1 MSSKTIKSVIIE
13 NADKK
18 TIFKGQYLAALEKLF
33 KGETVDISDFDN
45 GSWEPTSNISHF
57 IGLLK
62 ISGLWEKFRI
72 AKSGNSLRNTD
83 IQICENYYMFIN
95 NIYDLDYRSTTET
108 IVKYYFSKEKFYVF
122 EFEEGFNPEKY
133 NKLQVTIDYKN
144 NQYSIWGIKGTIAD
158 LLEENYLNYF
168 DASIL
173 CYAEKTETDEIA

>member
-1 MSSKTIKSVIIE
+1 MSKTIKSVIIE

-45 GSWEPTSNISHF
+45 GSWEPTSKISHF

-72 AKSGNSLRNTD
+72 AKDGNSLRNTE
-83 IQICENYYMFIN
+83 IIICENYYMLIN

-108 IVKYYFSKEKFYVF
+108 IKKFYFSKEKFHIF
-122 EFEEGFNPEKY
+122 EFDESVNIY
-133 NKLQVTIDYKN
+133 DNIQVTIDFAS
-144 NQYSIWGIKGTIAD
+144 NQYIIWGIRGKIGDVLDNNSLIF
-158 LLEENYLNYF
+158 F
-168 DASIL
+168 DTSIL
-173 CYAEKTETDEIA
+173 AYAEKTEIDEIA

>member
-1 MSSKTIKSVIIE
+1 MSKTIKSVIIE

-18 TIFKGQYLAALEKLF
+18 TIFKGQYLIALEKLF

-45 GSWEPTSNISHF
+45 GSWEPTSKISHF

-62 ISGLWEKFRI
+62 ISGLWGNFRI
-72 AKSGNSLRNTD
+72 AKNGNSLRNTD

-95 NIYDLDYRSTTET
+95 DIFDLDCRNNKQ
-108 IVKYYFSKEKFYVF
+108 IIIKYYFNKEKFYVF

>member
-13 NADKK
+13 NADEK
-18 TIFKGQYLAALEKLF
+18 TIFKGQYLTALEKLF

-83 IQICENYYMFIN
+83 IQICENYYMLIN

-108 IVKYYFSKEKFYVF
+108 KVKYYFSKEKFYVF
-122 EFEEGFNPEKY
+122 EFEDFNPEKY
-133 NKLQVTIDYKN
+133 NKLQVTNDYKN

>member
-1 MSSKTIKSVIIE
+1 MSKTIKSVIIE
-13 NADKK
+13 NADEKI
-18 TIFKGQYLAALEKLF
+18 IFKGQYLQALEKLF
-33 KGETVDISDFDN
+33 KGETIDITDFDN
-45 GSWEPTSNISHF
+45 GSWEPTSKISHF

-72 AKSGNSLRNTD
+72 AKNGNSLRNTE
-83 IQICENYYMFIN
+83 IIICENFNMLIN
-95 NIYDLDYRSTTET
+95 SIYDLDYRSTET
-108 IVKYYFSKEKFYVF
+108 IIIYYYFSKEKFYVF

-173 CYAEKTETDEIA
+173 CYAETKETDEIA